1 MAFHQR
7 LTWPALITGSTKRLS
22 SPVKQTGRRRGVTC
36 NVRAFGRFDLVPN
49 PFQDFGVGAINP
61 GVILSPF
68 HIYFCCIMSVR
79 FEDGKLEL
87 CGIWLRGHNLP
98 SCFLLMWHDL
108 QNSPGG
114 IRGAPQAAF
123 IVGVNHGRRRGG
135 PRFQET
141 AEPRL
146 FSPGALGRLGNRSSR
161 LTATAQH

>member
-1 MAFHQR
+1 M
-7 LTWPALITGSTKRLS
+7 I
-22 SPVKQTGRRRGVTC
+22 C

-68 HIYFCCIMSVR
+68 HIFFCCIMSVR

-108 QNSPGG
+108 QN
-114 IRGAPQAAF
+114 R
-123 IVGVNHGRRRGG
+123 VGSVGPLRRH
-135 PRFQET
+135 
-141 AEPRL
+141 
-146 FSPGALGRLGNRSSR
+146 SSWG
-161 LTATAQH
+161 